1 MKVKSTRRPEAPTAE
16 TWPLIRDAMP
26 PRDQRMFQASPK
38 TARGSPTDRTKIAL
52 WFQLGGVLPF
62 ANQKSADILGVRST
76 EYYCYGLHMP
86 RTPEHLIIPYAGED
100 LFAVRVSSRSRTED
114 Y

>member
-52 WFQLGGVLPF
+52 WFQLGGGPALR
-62 ANQKSADILGVRST
+62 QSEECEC
-76 EYYCYGLHMP
+76 EYIRGMEYCYGLHML
-86 RTPEHLIIPYAGED
+86 RTP
-100 LFAVRVSSRSRTED
+100 
-114 Y
+114 